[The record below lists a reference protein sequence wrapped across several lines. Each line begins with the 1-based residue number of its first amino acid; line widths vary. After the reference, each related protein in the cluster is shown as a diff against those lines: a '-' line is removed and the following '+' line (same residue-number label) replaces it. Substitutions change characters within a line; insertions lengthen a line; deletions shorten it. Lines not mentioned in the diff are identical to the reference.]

1 MARKEVDYC
10 RYTIPENVT
19 DGGTVM
25 GFKMRNVIEGC
36 IMGGIAAL
44 LAAGLPIGSNVT
56 KVSVVVVLAAPFIAL
71 GAFGL
76 YGDPVS
82 KYLVNFYHWMKQK
95 QIILYNGSARLLDSS
110 PVDVAMEQKDLHD
123 RIVEIMDA
131 RRKRAAAS
139 DQPDMVEGIDFTFEE
154 DRDEKT
160 ALAKKQVDL
169 TLEYA
174 DDMPEME
181 SEAVLEDDSVVFE
194 DITDVSEIS

>member
-1 MARKEVDYC
+1 
-10 RYTIPENVT
+10 
-19 DGGTVM
+19 M

-36 IMGGIAAL
+36 VMGGIVAL

-82 KYLVNFYHWMKQK
+82 KYLVNLYHWIKQK

-131 RRKRAAAS
+131 RRKRAAIS
-139 DQPDMVEGIDFTFEE
+139 DQPDMIEGVDFAFEE
-154 DRDEKT
+154 DRDEKI
-160 ALAKKQVDL
+160 ALAKKQVEL

-181 SEAVLEDDSVVFE
+181 SETVLEADSVVFE